1 MSQRPIYLD
10 AHATTPMD
18 QRVLETMLPYFTE
31 YFGNPSTNTHIY
43 GWEAGA
49 AVTKAR
55 EAIANIINAT
65 PEEIVFT

>member
-31 YFGNPSTNTHIY
+31 
-43 GWEAGA
+43 
-49 AVTKAR
+49 
-55 EAIANIINAT
+55 
-65 PEEIVFT
+65 